1 MLALAGDPAAGLRA
15 RPPGSSASSG
25 RPPSRG
31 SETGRRTLAAYLHR
45 SQLLDSPAR
54 CASSLPV
61 NPTGRP
67 LLCLVEGLPAGLE
80 IRQDR
85 IDAELARR
93 QRGYGRGGPDADRD
107 RTRSRCMAGVR
118 HGLTLGSPVTVHH
131 PQQGPRELARRH
143 GAPTPL
149 EDATQKDAAICPA
162 RTHRRPSPGHAD
174 LAGALKFLT
183 KDLRNIIERSS
194 ARDTAGRVAG
204 GMLCQAVLDVFGIE
218 VRSHVVSI
226 ENAAIDRDVAFD
238 EMDPAAQND
247 VACVDPAVSQ
257 WMRDAIDAAKKD
269 GDTLGGEFEIA
280 VRGVPPGLGSFA
292 QWTTR
297 LDGQLAQALM
307 SIPSIKAVALGAGFD
322 AGRRRGSAFHDTIAH
337 SPERGFTRPSNNAGG
352 IEGGISNGEEIRVR
366 AIVKPI
372 PTLMNRLPSVDLK
385 SLEPAPA
392 AIERSDTCV
401 VPAAAVVGEAMVRI
415 VLAQALLE
423 TYGGDSRAQVLAH
436 FESARALRA
445 HAFGLSAEANERT

>member
-1 MLALAGDPAAGLRA
+1 MRVLTAGESHGPAL
-15 RPPGSSASSG
+15 
-25 RPPSRG
+25 
-31 SETGRRTLAAYLHR
+31 
-45 SQLLDSPAR
+45 
-54 CASSLPV
+54 V
-61 NPTGRP
+61 
-67 LLCLVEGLPAGLE
+67 CLVEGLPAGLE

-93 QRGYGRGGPDADRD
+93 QRGYGRGGRMLIEKDAVEVL
-107 RTRSRCMAGVR
+107 AGVR
-118 HGLTLGSPVTVHH
+118 HGLTLGSPVTVIIRNKDHANW
-131 PQQGPRELARRH
+131 LDVMAT
-143 GAPTPL
+143 TPL
-149 EDATQKDAAICPA
+149 EGGEKDAAIA
-162 RTHRRPSPGHAD
+162 RRERTSPRPGHAD

-322 AGRRRGSAFHDTIAH
+322 AGRRRGSAFHDTIALGTTG
-337 SPERGFTRPSNNAGG
+337 GFARPTNNAGG

-385 SLEPAPA
+385 TMQPSPA
-392 AIERSDTCV
+392 AIERSDACV

-415 VLAQALLE
+415 VLAQALL
-423 TYGGDSRAQVLAH
+423 GAFGADSKTQLLAH
-436 FESARALRA
+436 FEKTRELRA
-445 HAFGLSAEANERT
+445 STFGS

>member
-1 MLALAGDPAAGLRA
+1 MRVLTAGESHGPAL
-15 RPPGSSASSG
+15 
-25 RPPSRG
+25 
-31 SETGRRTLAAYLHR
+31 
-45 SQLLDSPAR
+45 
-54 CASSLPV
+54 V
-61 NPTGRP
+61 
-67 LLCLVEGLPAGLE
+67 CLVEGLPAGLE

-93 QRGYGRGGPDADRD
+93 QRGYGRGGRMLIEKDVVEVL
-107 RTRSRCMAGVR
+107 AGVR
-118 HGLTLGSPVTVHH
+118 HGLTLGSPVTVIIRNKDHANWLDVMSTA
-131 PQQGPRELARRH
+131 PLEGEAKEAAIARR
-143 GAPTPL
+143 
-149 EDATQKDAAICPA
+149 E
-162 RTHRRPSPGHAD
+162 RTSPRPGHAD

-204 GMLCQAVLDVFGIE
+204 GMLCQSVLDVFGIE

-226 ENAAIDRDVAFD
+226 ENAVVEREVAFE
-238 EMDPAAQND
+238 EMDPASQND

-257 WMRDAIDAAKKD
+257 RMRDAIDAAKKD

-307 SIPSIKAVALGAGFD
+307 SIPSIKAVALGTGFD
-322 AGRRRGSAFHDTIAH
+322 AGRRRGSAFHDTIALGANG
-337 SPERGFTRPSNNAGG
+337 GFARPTNNAGG

-385 SLEPAPA
+385 TMEPSPA
-392 AIERSDTCV
+392 AIERSDACV

-415 VLAQALLE
+415 ILAQALLE
-423 TYGGDSRAQVLAH
+423 AFGADSKTQLLTH
-436 FESARALRA
+436 FEKTRELRA
-445 HAFGLSAEANERT
+445 STFGS